1 MEATAL
7 AAATMLKKP
16 AADVVE
22 NTANNSPTKP
32 SQVVGEVPLLAQMQ
46 QAMDRLDDVMKRQD
60 VGDVVVT
67 RKQSCLLKDHIEPRP
82 DFANVK
88 FSLKNRF
95 SHLASFRKKKI
106 IENIEDL
113 KQKCVAVIGLGGIGA
128 LVAEMFT
135 RTGVGKLTL
144 IDHGVVKMASMTRMH
159 YLPEHVDMSKVQAS
173 RLYLRQLNPHVEIET
188 LHCNINDELDA
199 EILLDVLQDCKLDQ
213 SSTADKPNRHHAN
226 HGTSTHMQFRLPMD
240 AIICCVDN
248 SMARSRVNQIALK
261 LSIPLIDVTLSPCS
275 SFITVQTILPG
286 YSACMHCHW
295 NDKYEAEAMV
305 ADAVSRQC
313 PATLPQCELIAA
325 GLVSQSTIN
334 FALRLLLE
342 FGDQIPFYR
351 LNCLDMDI
359 STFWFK
365 PNHECSEPMCKLK
378 QAEYQLDVEKKQE
391 LDTQALQ
398 RAQAHDDDDVIHES

>member
-144 IDHGVVKMASMTRMH
+144 IDH
-159 YLPEHVDMSKVQAS
+159 
-173 RLYLRQLNPHVEIET
+173 
-188 LHCNINDELDA
+188 ELDA

-286 YSACMHCHW
+286 YSACMH
-295 NDKYEAEAMV
+295 Y
-305 ADAVSRQC
+305 S
-313 PATLPQCELIAA
+313 
-325 GLVSQSTIN
+325 

>member
-22 NTANNSPTKP
+22 NTANNSPIKP

-95 SHLASFRKKKI
+95 RCCFASATQLASKCDIRCLR
-106 IENIEDL
+106 DL

-144 IDHGVVKMASMTRMH
+144 IDH
-159 YLPEHVDMSKVQAS
+159 
-173 RLYLRQLNPHVEIET
+173 
-188 LHCNINDELDA
+188 ELDA

-248 SMARSRVNQIALK
+248 STARRRVNQIALK

-325 GLVSQSTIN
+325 GLVSQSTIK
-334 FALRLLLE
+334 LLLE

-398 RAQAHDDDDVIHES
+398 RAQAHDDDDVIHGS

>member
-135 RTGVGKLTL
+135 RTTNISERTNTQYPIQYAVVMY
-144 IDHGVVKMASMTRMH
+144 GVVKMASMTRMH

-188 LHCNINDELDA
+188 LHCNINDGM
-199 EILLDVLQDCKLDQ
+199 
-213 SSTADKPNRHHAN
+213 P
-226 HGTSTHMQFRLPMD
+226 
-240 AIICCVDN
+240 
-248 SMARSRVNQIALK
+248 ARKS
-261 LSIPLIDVTLSPCS
+261 
-275 SFITVQTILPG
+275 
-286 YSACMHCHW
+286 
-295 NDKYEAEAMV
+295 
-305 ADAVSRQC
+305 
-313 PATLPQCELIAA
+313 
-325 GLVSQSTIN
+325 
-334 FALRLLLE
+334 
-342 FGDQIPFYR
+342 
-351 LNCLDMDI
+351 
-359 STFWFK
+359 
-365 PNHECSEPMCKLK
+365 
-378 QAEYQLDVEKKQE
+378 
-391 LDTQALQ
+391 
-398 RAQAHDDDDVIHES
+398 

>member
-1 MEATAL
+1 
-7 AAATMLKKP
+7 
-16 AADVVE
+16 
-22 NTANNSPTKP
+22 
-32 SQVVGEVPLLAQMQ
+32 
-46 QAMDRLDDVMKRQD
+46 
-60 VGDVVVT
+60 
-67 RKQSCLLKDHIEPRP
+67 
-82 DFANVK
+82 
-88 FSLKNRF
+88 
-95 SHLASFRKKKI
+95 
-106 IENIEDL
+106 
-113 KQKCVAVIGLGGIGA
+113 
-128 LVAEMFT
+128 
-135 RTGVGKLTL
+135 
-144 IDHGVVKMASMTRMH
+144 MH

-188 LHCNINDELDA
+188 LHCN
-199 EILLDVLQDCKLDQ
+199 
-213 SSTADKPNRHHAN
+213 
-226 HGTSTHMQFRLPMD
+226 
-240 AIICCVDN
+240 
-248 SMARSRVNQIALK
+248 IALK

-325 GLVSQSTIN
+325 GLVSQSTIK
-334 FALRLLLE
+334 LLLE

-398 RAQAHDDDDVIHES
+398 RAQAHDDDDVIHGS

>member
-82 DFANVK
+82 DFAN
-88 FSLKNRF
+88 
-95 SHLASFRKKKI
+95 
-106 IENIEDL
+106 DL

-144 IDHGVVKMASMTRMH
+144 IDHGT
-159 YLPEHVDMSKVQAS
+159 
-173 RLYLRQLNPHVEIET
+173 
-188 LHCNINDELDA
+188 
-199 EILLDVLQDCKLDQ
+199 
-213 SSTADKPNRHHAN
+213 
-226 HGTSTHMQFRLPMD
+226 THMQFRLPMD

-248 SMARSRVNQIALK
+248 STARSRVNQIALK

-325 GLVSQSTIN
+325 GLVSQSTTK
-334 FALRLLLE
+334 LLLE

-398 RAQAHDDDDVIHES
+398 RAQAHDDDDVIHGS